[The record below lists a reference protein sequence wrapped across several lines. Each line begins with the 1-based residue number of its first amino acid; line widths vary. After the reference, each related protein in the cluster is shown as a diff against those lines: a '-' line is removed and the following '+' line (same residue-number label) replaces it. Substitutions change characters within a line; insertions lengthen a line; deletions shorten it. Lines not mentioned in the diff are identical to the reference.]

1 MSSAKEREEF
11 LELEKTIVNNL
22 LLSRINKDGK
32 EDVHIRYL
40 KEAMKGHNELIKEY
54 FSSKKNIVGPKQEDL
69 DLTSTEDVEEL
80 IRKVA
85 SDKDEEDLFYDNY
98 RKYMDLLVERKALSK
113 KYNVKKDMIY
123 QTHLISFVSDYEI
136 SKRFLE
142 LTEWY
147 FAHNEETEHNIEQFV
162 EIATHDSTRLF
173 AFRNEIVGIKT
184 GLELDEECLK
194 GNNRKLLISS
204 MKMRLAGEFW
214 RGNIRMISELYDNEE
229 DFSDVSG
236 VLLFDLINTATF
248 ISLAKEYGFE
258 EQDLDVEGLID
269 RVKNSINF
277 FPTIEGYDSTISELD
292 NMKYNASV
300 LAMKFDNHKRMNLS

>member
-40 KEAMKGHNELIKEY
+40 KETMKGHNELIKEY

-85 SDKDEEDLFYDNY
+85 SDNDEDPFYDNY
-98 RKYMDLLVERKALSK
+98 RKYMNLLVERKALSK

-147 FAHNEETEHNIEQFV
+147 FAHNEETEHNVEQFV
-162 EIATHDSTRLF
+162 EIATHDSSRLF

>member
-40 KEAMKGHNELIKEY
+40 KETMKGHNELIKEY

-85 SDKDEEDLFYDNY
+85 SDNDEDPFYDNY
-98 RKYMDLLVERKALSK
+98 RKYMNLLVERKALSK

-147 FAHNEETEHNIEQFV
+147 FAHNEETEHNVEQFV

-277 FPTIEGYDSTISELD
+277 FPTIEGYDSTISELG

>member
-1 MSSAKEREEF
+1 
-11 LELEKTIVNNL
+11 
-22 LLSRINKDGK
+22 
-32 EDVHIRYL
+32 
-40 KEAMKGHNELIKEY
+40 
-54 FSSKKNIVGPKQEDL
+54 
-69 DLTSTEDVEEL
+69 
-80 IRKVA
+80 
-85 SDKDEEDLFYDNY
+85 
-98 RKYMDLLVERKALSK
+98 
-113 KYNVKKDMIY
+113 
-123 QTHLISFVSDYEI
+123 
-136 SKRFLE
+136 
-142 LTEWY
+142 
-147 FAHNEETEHNIEQFV
+147 
-162 EIATHDSTRLF
+162 
-173 AFRNEIVGIKT
+173 
-184 GLELDEECLK
+184 
-194 GNNRKLLISS
+194 